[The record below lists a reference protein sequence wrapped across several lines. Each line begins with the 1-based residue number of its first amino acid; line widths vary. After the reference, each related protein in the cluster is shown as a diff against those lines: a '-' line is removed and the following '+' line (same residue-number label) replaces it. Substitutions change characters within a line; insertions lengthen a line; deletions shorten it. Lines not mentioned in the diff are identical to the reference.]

1 MIDACAYN
9 RNSSAGSKR
18 FLGSTGRN
26 IKGIPDTI
34 GQSSAIQKALS
45 TKGQRVPRLLFA
57 PAGFSNHRDAA
68 SPEKSRSVP
77 VLGDLATPEFP

>member
-1 MIDACAYN
+1 MCSN

-26 IKGIPDTI
+26 IRGIPDTI

-45 TKGQRVPRLLFA
+45 TTSNEKGQRVPRLLFA

-68 SPEKSRSVP
+68 SPEEGRSVP
-77 VLGDLATPEFP
+77 ILGDLATPEFP